1 MGARPA
7 GAGDGMSRFGS
18 WKFLFVFLYAFL
30 ASALPAF
37 AADRIEKQNA
47 PSLACAGATSLSI
60 ALQVCAGASGA
71 PGGFSIEWTTA
82 TAFRAGPDGV
92 LGTGDDNSWPDGDGA
107 GICTASF
114 KGQVQ
119 FSGGALRPNQCVTVE
134 IGQLL
139 DDSGA
144 TPTCSGSLQCGSNYV
159 FRSWARGTIV
169 HVGAPLSAEIR
180 CGTLSCLPAVSGCTV
195 TAAYWRDHGPLPT
208 RANAFEWG
216 VLSLTLGSVE
226 YSNLDLQAILETPAD
241 GNGLIALAHQ
251 LIAAKLNVAN
261 GSDPA
266 AIADT
271 VAEADQLI
279 GSRVVPPGGSGYL
292 SLDDTWKLTQL
303 LTGYNEG
310 ATGPGHC
317 D

>member
-1 MGARPA
+1 
-7 GAGDGMSRFGS
+7 MSRLGS
-18 WKFLFVFLYAFL
+18 GKVVFAFL
-30 ASALPAF
+30 CAFLPSALPAS
-37 AADRIEKQNA
+37 AADRTERESA
-47 PSLACAGATSLSI
+47 PSVACAGATSLSI
-60 ALQVCAGASGA
+60 ALQICAGASGA

-82 TAFRAGPDGV
+82 AAFRAGPDGV
-92 LGTGDDNSWPDGDGA
+92 LGTGDDNSWPDADEA
-107 GICTASF
+107 AICTASF
-114 KGQVQ
+114 KWQAQ
-119 FSGGALRPNQCVTVE
+119 FSRRELRPNQCVTVE

-144 TPTCSGSLQCGSNYV
+144 ATTCSGPLQCGSNYV
-159 FRSWARGTIV
+159 FRSSARGTTV
-169 HVGAPLSAEIR
+169 HAGAPLSADIR
-180 CGTLSCLPAVSGCTV
+180 CGTLSCLPAASGCTV
-195 TAAYWRDHGPLPT
+195 TAVYWRDHGPLPT
-208 RANAFEWG
+208 RANDFEWG

-261 GSDPA
+261 GTDPA

-271 VAEADQLI
+271 VAAADQRI
-279 GSRVVPPGGSGYL
+279 GTRVVPPGGSGYL
-292 SLDDTWKLTQL
+292 SLDDTWELTQL

-310 ATGPGHC
+310 AIGPGHC